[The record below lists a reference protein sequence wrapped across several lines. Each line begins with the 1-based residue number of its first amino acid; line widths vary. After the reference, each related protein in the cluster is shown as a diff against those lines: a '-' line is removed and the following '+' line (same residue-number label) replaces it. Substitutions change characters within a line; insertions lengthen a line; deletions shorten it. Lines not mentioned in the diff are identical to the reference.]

1 MESKILR
8 RHDVSLSPD
17 QDDLREAFAAVFEKE
32 SSPERVRA
40 SEPLGLDRHLWST
53 LVATGLL
60 TMALPEDAGGDG
72 GGMVE
77 GSLVAEQLGRRVAP
91 VPLVEGIVASRL
103 LANVDAPPDLRGDIV
118 SGARLAT
125 VALHPTSA
133 GGRQLVPAGAIADV
147 VVGLEDDELVAFT
160 ADDSPVP
167 LANLASSP
175 LAWRTLSGSGTRT
188 VLAAG
193 PDARARFDVAVREW
207 KVLMAAA
214 QTGVAQGALDL
225 AIEYAKEREAF
236 GVPIGAFQA
245 ISHAIVDIAVGIEGS
260 RSLARRAAW
269 YCDHDAVH
277 ATEPALV
284 AYLHA
289 RDVANRAAS
298 VGIHVQGG
306 FGFTLESDLQL
317 YFRRAKGWTVVS
329 GDAHA
334 DLGALGDV
342 RYGARPE
349 PA

>member
-1 MESKILR
+1 
-8 RHDVSLSPD
+8 
-17 QDDLREAFAAVFEKE
+17 
-32 SSPERVRA
+32 VRA
-40 SEPLGLDRHLWST
+40 AEPLGFDRDLWST

-60 TMALPEDAGGDG
+60 TMALPEHVGGDG

-91 VPLVEGIVASRL
+91 VPLLEGIVASRL
-103 LANVDAPPDLRGDIV
+103 LASVGASSDLRGEV
-118 SGARLAT
+118 SSGARFAT
-125 VALHPTSA
+125 IALHPVTMGS
-133 GGRQLVPAGAIADV
+133 RQLVPAGVVADV
-147 VVGLEDDELVAFT
+147 VVGLEGDELVAFV
-160 ADDSPVP
+160 ADDPPAPVD
-167 LANLASSP
+167 NLACAP
-175 LAWRTLSGSGTRT
+175 MAWRTLSGSGTRT

-193 PDARARFDVAVREW
+193 PGAGASFEVAVREW

-214 QTGVAQGALDL
+214 QTGVAQGAVDL

-245 ISHAIVDIAVGIEGS
+245 IAHAIVDIAVGVEGS

-289 RDVANRAAS
+289 REVANRAAS
-298 VGIHVQGG
+298 VAIHVQGG

-334 DLGALGDV
+334 DLGALGDA
-342 RYGARPE
+342 RYGAPV
-349 PA
+349 